1 MSIKNI
7 LLFPALLIFN
17 FSMGQVDQVE
27 DENYEDEVIEEEYN
41 FKKSIFL
48 GTNFQ
53 LGIPLGKFGENIDY
67 TGWGFGGN
75 VMWKLK
81 KDVPVYA
88 GIDFSFQNYDFQAV
102 TEVTFDFE
110 EYETKTKNSI
120 VLSHVQVRYY
130 PEIDFFLHPYV
141 EGMIGVKSLFTR
153 TILTDKTDGANDQIN
168 SQFENSDF
176 ALSLGG
182 AIGFEIPISKNYLFL
197 DVRCSYLKGNSGE
210 YYVRKED
217 DSVYLEPIDVFEIK
231 NSATDL
237 FVPQIGIKFLI
248 GFGNQNDEEY
258 YEENDSYDEEEY

>member
-1 MSIKNI
+1 MRKKYIF
-7 LLFPALLIFN
+7 LFLAFFVFN
-17 FSMGQVDQVE
+17 FSFAQVDE
-27 DENYEDEVIEEEYN
+27 ESEENYEEEIADEYN
-41 FKKSIFL
+41 FEKSIFL

-75 VMWKLK
+75 VMWKFK
-81 KDVPVYA
+81 KDVPVYG
-88 GIDFSFQNYDFQAV
+88 GIDFSFQNYDFKAI

-120 VLSHVQVRYY
+120 VLSHVQIRFY
-130 PEIDFFLHPYV
+130 PEVDFFLHPYV
-141 EGMIGVKSLFTR
+141 EGMIGVKSLLTR
-153 TILTDKTDGANDQIN
+153 TILTDKTDGADDQIN

-182 AIGFEIPISKNYLFL
+182 AIGFEIPISKKYLFL

-217 DSVYLEPIDVFEIK
+217 DSVFLNPIDVFEIK

-237 FVPQIGIKFLI
+237 LVPQIGIKFLI
-248 GFGNQNDEEY
+248 GFGNKNDEEY
-258 YEENDSYDEEEY
+258 YDENDSYDEEEY